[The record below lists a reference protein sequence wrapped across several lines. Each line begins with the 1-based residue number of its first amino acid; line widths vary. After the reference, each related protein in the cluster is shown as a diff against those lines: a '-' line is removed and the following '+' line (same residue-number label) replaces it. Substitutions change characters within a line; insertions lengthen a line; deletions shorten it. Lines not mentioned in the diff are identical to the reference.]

1 MNTITQTNEG
11 TLTEVEWRV
20 IEMAL
25 SDGPRS
31 MNPDGRI
38 ARFMKFVFGI
48 SIAQKLAN
56 EKLEALRRFCVHA
69 WFWNLIRTKDLWML
83 LDAGY
88 PSVAVV
94 QILAHIGGRRGFAPS
109 IQEQHI

>member
-1 MNTITQTNEG
+1 VVDLVQKDS
-11 TLTEVEWRV
+11 LTELEWRV
-20 IEMAL
+20 VEMAL

-38 ARFMKFVFGI
+38 GRFMKLFFGI
-48 SIAQKLAN
+48 SVAQKLAN
-56 EKLEALRRFCVHA
+56 EKLEALRRFCVRA
-69 WFWNLIRTKDLWML
+69 WYWNLIRTKDLWML

-94 QILAHIGGRRGFAPS
+94 QILAHIGCRRGFTPS
-109 IQEQHI
+109 IQEQTI